1 MVAPTGEAV
10 EIFVTLGVV
19 CGVMRPS
26 LESLSQECLE
36 AGVRVSWAVLPSG
49 YRGLYLPDARTVYLR
64 AGMPDWVAVPTL
76 MHELCHVE
84 RGDTGHQEWWV
95 EARIDRSVARRLVDV
110 RAYAA
115 AEALVG
121 PGAGALAA
129 ELEVPVW
136 VVEAYRDTLRTHR
149 RAVHS
154 RQSPR
159 GSVRP
164 TPTHP
169 HLR

>member
-1 MVAPTGEAV
+1 M
-10 EIFVTLGVV
+10 
-19 CGVMRPS
+19 
-26 LESLSQECLE
+26 
-36 AGVRVSWAVLPSG
+36 
-49 YRGLYLPDARTVYLR
+49 
-64 AGMPDWVAVPTL
+64 
-76 MHELCHVE
+76 
-84 RGDTGHQEWWV
+84 

-121 PGAGALAA
+121 PGTGALAA

-149 RAVHS
+149 RAVTGAGRS
-154 RQSPR
+154 RR